1 MILHFTRN
9 IYPTT
14 REGERVRV
22 YRVMFAL
29 PEAQIVYSG
38 MVVNEPLRS
47 LLAYREKGHIHFLF

>member
-1 MILHFTRN
+1 MVLHFTRN
-9 IYPTT
+9 IYPPSTE

-22 YRVMFAL
+22 YRGMSAL

-47 LLAYREKGHIHFLF
+47 LLA